1 MGGAAERW
9 EGQQKDGRGH
19 QRGGASREGKGEG
32 DTTHVFVLVPAQ
44 GVSSEYKPRVL
55 AASLDEGHGHAKPS
69 LPDHLIGDTLVD
81 LLLLGPTGST
91 TVGK

>member
-9 EGQQKDGRGH
+9 EEQ
-19 QRGGASREGKGEG
+19 QRGGAPREGCGGEG
-32 DTTHVFVLVPAQ
+32 VTTHVFVLVPAQ